1 MSFKVSKLFGKAA
14 TDQPKKRQLKK
25 ANLKINPY
33 IFHLTVH
40 TEFSRMLQMLL
51 AFNHSVLV
59 TVPMIYCT
67 GQLSHSPLS
76 HTKRLD
82 GHYWHTHVFI

>member
-14 TDQPKKRQLKK
+14 TDQPKKRLKK